1 MVKVIFDKIEE
12 NFDLLYIGPLMKN
25 VDVII
30 TNRYN
35 KYDMKNMGEQ
45 GTEHRAW
52 EDNKVQEEES
62 IKTQFATPWPQYLD
76 LSPYNNV

>member
-1 MVKVIFDKIEE
+1 VVKVIFDKIEE
-12 NFDLLYIGPLMKN
+12 NFDLLYIGPHMKN

-45 GTEHRAW
+45 GTEHRA
-52 EDNKVQEEES
+52 
-62 IKTQFATPWPQYLD
+62 
-76 LSPYNNV
+76 